1 LHRFQTVSIVQIE
14 DAEHQITTDRVV
26 DVEAAFDAGRIRR
39 RRTFKQFE
47 FQIVVFD
54 SRLVGA
60 GARKGLLN
68 SFTAVTVLDVITFT
82 TSDVSQTF
90 DIAVRLTPAE
100 SNEKMLKVVLIEF
113 LIHFRLTQRR
123 R

>member
-1 LHRFQTVSIVQIE
+1 
-14 DAEHQITTDRVV
+14 
-26 DVEAAFDAGRIRR
+26 
-39 RRTFKQFE
+39 
-47 FQIVVFD
+47 
-54 SRLVGA
+54 
-60 GARKGLLN
+60 LN